1 MRDHEI
7 LTCLCLVFVGGS
19 EDEVSSL
26 MVFTNGV
33 GEMGLVFLQ
42 VRALGVPGGKAW
54 WEEVWG
60 LWGELA
66 GLV

>member
-1 MRDHEI
+1 
-7 LTCLCLVFVGGS
+7 
-19 EDEVSSL
+19 

-42 VRALGVPGGKAW
+42 VRALGILGGKAW

-60 LWGELA
+60 LGGELA